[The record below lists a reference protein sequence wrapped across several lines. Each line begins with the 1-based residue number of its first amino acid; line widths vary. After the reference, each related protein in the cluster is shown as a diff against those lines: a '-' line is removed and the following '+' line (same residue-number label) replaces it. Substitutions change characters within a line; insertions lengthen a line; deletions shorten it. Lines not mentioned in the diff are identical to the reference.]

1 MSRPANPTVV
11 GIFALVAAF
20 LGMGTIIFVASGRL
34 FRAEETILIYFG
46 ESVNGL
52 TVGSPVK
59 FKGVPIG
66 EVKDIRMSYNQIPDR
81 GTSYIPV
88 FVNLNLSKMGRKSDE
103 LLGMDELDP
112 ELFEQELRSGL
123 RAKLNLL
130 SFITGQ
136 LYVELDYFDEPN
148 SHYVLRQLDPEYKEI
163 PSLPSDMEELGAT
176 ATDIL
181 AQFATVDIKQM
192 NDRILSL
199 LERLDTIAGQFDIE
213 GLNSAIN
220 DTADSVQSTLAA
232 LDIEGSMPEI
242 RTTIA
247 SLNELVT
254 RLSAAIDPAV
264 ENYHET
270 LDNISETLERGN
282 RVLDNVDYLTSSDS
296 SLRREL
302 LDTLEALQDASQ
314 AAEELLS
321 YLERNPRAVL
331 TGRKRP

>member
-1 MSRPANPTVV
+1 MSRPANPTLV
-11 GIFALVAAF
+11 GIFALLAAF
-20 LGMGTIIFVASGRL
+20 LGMGTIIFVASGKL
-34 FRAEETILIYFG
+34 FRAEETVIVYFG

-52 TVGSPVK
+52 TIGSPVK

-66 EVKDIRMSYNQIPDR
+66 EVKDIRMSYNQSQDP
-81 GTSYIPV
+81 GTAYIPV
-88 FVNLNLSKMGRKSDE
+88 FINLNLSKMGRKSDFIPT
-103 LLGMDELDP
+103 MNVIDP
-112 ELFEQELRSGL
+112 EVFEEEIRSGL

-136 LYVELDYFDEPN
+136 LYVELDYFDEPG
-148 SHYVLRQLDPEYKEI
+148 SHYVLHQLDPEFKEI

-199 LERLDTIAGQFDIE
+199 LERLDVIAEKFDID
-213 GLNSAIN
+213 GLNSAIV
-220 DTADSVQSTLAA
+220 DTADSVQSTLNA
-232 LDIEGSMPEI
+232 LDVEGTMPEI

-247 SLNELVT
+247 SLNELVN

-270 LDNISETLERGN
+270 LDNISATLERGN
-282 RVLDNVDYLTSSDS
+282 QVLDNVDDLTSADS
-296 SLRREL
+296 TLRREL

-314 AAEELLS
+314 SAEQLLS

-331 TGRKRP
+331 SGRVKP

>member
-1 MSRPANPTVV
+1 MSRPANPTLV

-20 LGMGTIIFVASGRL
+20 LGMGTIIFVASGKL
-34 FRAEETILIYFG
+34 FRAEETVIVYFG

-66 EVKDIRMSYNQIPDR
+66 EVKDIRMSYNQMQDP
-81 GTSYIPV
+81 GTAYIPV
-88 FVNLNLSKMGRKSDE
+88 FINLNLSKMGRKSDE
-103 LLGMDELDP
+103 LIGLDNLDP
-112 ELFEQELRSGL
+112 QLFEQEIRSGL

-136 LYVELDYFDEPN
+136 LYVELDYFEAPN
-148 SHYVLRQLDPEYKEI
+148 SHYVLHQIDPEYKEI

-199 LERLDTIAGQFDIE
+199 LERLDTIAETFDIE
-213 GLNSAIN
+213 GVNSAFV
-220 DTADSVQSTLAA
+220 DTANSVQNTLDA
-232 LDIEGSMPEI
+232 LDIEGTMPEL

-247 SLNELVT
+247 SLNALVT
-254 RLSAAIDPAV
+254 RIDGAIDPAV

-270 LDNISETLERGN
+270 LDSISETLERSN
-282 RVLDNVDYLTSSDS
+282 KVIDNIDRITGADS
-296 SLRREL
+296 NLRREFM
-302 LDTLEALQDASQ
+302 DTLEALQDASQ
-314 AAEELLS
+314 AAEELL
-321 YLERNPRAVL
+321 YFLERNPKAVIS
-331 TGRKRP
+331 GRKKP